1 MARAVQF
8 FFGRG
13 REDEVKALLLRH
25 LDKVGECISRTQEVL
40 DDYLAGRMNEAKA
53 GAQDVDH
60 LETEADSLRRAI
72 VDLLYR
78 GAFLPVFRPDIH
90 SFIEESDRVAD
101 RAEQT
106 CDFLLGQR
114 PQIPAEF
121 ADVYRQIY
129 AHTRTAFSA
138 LHEAVTN
145 FLSSSDQVFIR
156 DRLTV
161 VGITE
166 STIDDI
172 EWKYTRQ
179 LFTSDLPLDVKMHL
193 KQFTDLFTE
202 ISDQIEDAGDQLE
215 VLLIGFKI

>member
-1 MARAVQF
+1 VARAVQF
-8 FFGRG
+8 LFGRG
-13 REDEVKALLLRH
+13 REGEVKTLLLRH
-25 LDKVGECISRTQEVL
+25 LDKVGECVSRTQEVL
-40 DDYLAGRMNEAKA
+40 DDYLTGRLNEAKA

-60 LETEADSLRRAI
+60 LETEADILRRSI
-72 VDLLYR
+72 IDLLYR
-78 GAFLPVFRPDIH
+78 GAFLPIYRPDVH
-90 SFIEESDRVAD
+90 RFVEELDRIAD

-121 ADVYRQIY
+121 GDTYRQMY
-129 AHTRTAFSA
+129 AHTRTAFGA

-145 FLSSSDQVFIR
+145 FLASADQVFIR
-156 DRLTV
+156 DRLTT

-179 LFTSDLPLDVKMHL
+179 VFSSELPLDVKMHL
-193 KQFTDLFTE
+193 KLFTDLFTE
-202 ISDQIEDAGDQLE
+202 ISDQVEDAGDHLE

>member
-8 FFGRG
+8 LFGRG
-13 REDEVKALLLRH
+13 REGEVKALLLRH
-25 LDKVGECISRTQEVL
+25 LDKVGECVTRTQEVL
-40 DDYLAGRMNEAKA
+40 DDYLAGRLNEAKA

-60 LETEADSLRRAI
+60 LETDADSLRRSI

-90 SFIEESDRVAD
+90 GFVEELDRIAD

-145 FLSSSDQVFIR
+145 FLASSDQVFIR

-193 KQFTDLFTE
+193 KQFTELFTE
-202 ISDQIEDAGDQLE
+202 ISDEIEDAGDRLE

>member
-1 MARAVQF
+1 VARAVQF
-8 FFGRG
+8 LFGRG
-13 REDEVKALLLRH
+13 REGEVKTLLVHH
-25 LDKVGECISRTQEVL
+25 LDKVGECVSRTQEVL
-40 DDYLAGRMNEAKA
+40 DDYLTGRLNEAKA

-60 LETEADSLRRAI
+60 LETEADNLRRSI

-78 GAFLPVFRPDIH
+78 GAFLPVYRPDIH
-90 SFIEESDRVAD
+90 DFVEELDRVAD

-114 PQIPAEF
+114 PQISADF
-121 ADVYRQIY
+121 ADVYRQMY
-129 AHTRTAFSA
+129 AHTRIAFAA

-145 FLSSSDQVFIR
+145 FLASADQAFIR
-156 DRLTV
+156 DRLTT

-179 LFTSDLPLDVKMHL
+179 LFSSDLPLDVKMHL
-193 KQFTDLFTE
+193 KHFTDLFTE